1 MLAVTRFGDAGIA
14 LPALVAVNLLPL
26 CGVLFFNW
34 SVYEVLLLY
43 WSENIIIGV
52 FNLARFW
59 TVLRRRGDYSVLFLG
74 PFFCVHYGGFAFGH
88 LVFLRSLFGA
98 DSGGGELSGMF
109 AASFLALLA
118 SHAISHVVNFI
129 GPWRRLALLLG
140 GTILGGYLVKLVV
153 TFVAPGLDAGYPAA
167 GSVLNMIVQGWLV
180 IPPNFMVVGNVVTAL
195 AVLVLV
201 KLGMDIVAHR
211 REHRRLQAQVAD
223 AA

>member
-1 MLAVTRFGDAGIA
+1 MLAVKRFGDARVA
-14 LPALVAVNLLPL
+14 LPALVVVNLLPL

-59 TVLRRRGDYSVLFLG
+59 TLLRRRGDYSVLFLG

-88 LVFLRSLFGA
+88 LIFLRALFGA

-118 SHAISHVVNFI
+118 SHGISYFVNFI
-129 GPWRRLALLLG
+129 GRREYEQVTTRELMSAPYARVAVLHLTVLFGGFAVNALG
-140 GTILGGYLVKLVV
+140 QPGY
-153 TFVAPGLDAGYPAA
+153 
-167 GSVLNMIVQGWLV
+167 
-180 IPPNFMVVGNVVTAL
+180 AL
-195 AVLVLV
+195 AILVLV

-211 REHRRLQAQVAD
+211 REHRRLQAQVAN

>member
-118 SHAISHVVNFI
+118 SHAVSHVVNFI
-129 GPWRRLALLLG
+129 GRREYAQVTTRELMSAPYARVVVLHLTVLFGGFAVNALGQPW
-140 GTILGGYLVKLVV
+140 Y
-153 TFVAPGLDAGYPAA
+153 
-167 GSVLNMIVQGWLV
+167 
-180 IPPNFMVVGNVVTAL
+180 AL

>member
-1 MLAVTRFGDAGIA
+1 MLAMMRAGDTGIA

-26 CGVLFFNW
+26 AGVLFFNW

-59 TVLRRRGDYSVLFLG
+59 TLLRRRGDYSVLFLG
-74 PFFCVHYGGFAFGH
+74 PFFCIHYGGFASGH

-98 DSGGGELSGMF
+98 DTVGAELSGMF
-109 AASFLALLA
+109 AASFLALLV
-118 SHAISHVVNFI
+118 SHGISYFVNFL
-129 GPWRRLALLLG
+129 GRREYAQVTTRELMSAPYARVVVLHLTVLFGGFAVNALGQPW
-140 GTILGGYLVKLVV
+140 Y
-153 TFVAPGLDAGYPAA
+153 
-167 GSVLNMIVQGWLV
+167 
-180 IPPNFMVVGNVVTAL
+180 AL

-211 REHRRLQAQVAD
+211 REHRRLQAPAGNS
-223 AA
+223 A